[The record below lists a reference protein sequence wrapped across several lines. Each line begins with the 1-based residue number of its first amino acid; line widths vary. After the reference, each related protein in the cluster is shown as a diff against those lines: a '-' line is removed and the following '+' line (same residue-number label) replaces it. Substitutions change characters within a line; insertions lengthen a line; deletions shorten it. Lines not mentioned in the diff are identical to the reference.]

1 MLWLMTSL
9 ALALETGETAPNFE
23 LQSLSGETV
32 KLSDHKGKLVV
43 LEWFNPGCPFVK
55 HAHGKEV
62 MSRTINQAVSEDAV
76 WLAINSG
83 APGKQGASPK
93 ANEKASSKWNLQH
106 PVLLDPTGE
115 VGKLYS
121 AKTTPHMFIIDQEG
135 KIVYQGAHDNAPRG
149 KAKGDYVDYVKQ
161 AIDELKAGKSVSI
174 AETKP
179 YGCSVKYN

>member
-9 ALALETGETAPNFE
+9 ALALESGEKAPDFE
-23 LQSLSGETV
+23 LKSLSGETV

-55 HAHGKEV
+55 HAHSQEV
-62 MSRTINQAVSEDAV
+62 MSKTIAQTVSEDTV

-83 APGKQGASPK
+83 APGKQGAALK
-93 ANEKASSKWNLQH
+93 TNEKASSKWNLQH
-106 PVLLDPTGE
+106 PVLLDPTGA

-121 AKTTPHMFIIDQEG
+121 AKTTPHMFIIDKEG
-135 KIVYQGAHDNAPRG
+135 KLAYQGAHDNAPRG
-149 KAKGDYVDYVKQ
+149 KVKGDYVDYVKQ
-161 AIDELKAGKSVSI
+161 AISELKAGQQVST

-179 YGCSVKYN
+179 YGCSVKYK

>member
-1 MLWLMTSL
+1 MLWLFSSL
-9 ALALETGETAPNFE
+9 ALALEIGDSAPEFN
-23 LQSLSGETV
+23 LRSVSGETV

-55 HAHGKEV
+55 HAHGKGV
-62 MSRTINQAVSEDAV
+62 MAETIANTKSADTV

-83 APGKQGASPK
+83 GEGKQGAAVQ
-93 ANEKASSKWNLQH
+93 ANEGAISKWSIEH
-106 PVLLDPTGE
+106 PVLMDPTGE

-121 AKTTPHMFIIDQEG
+121 AKTTPHIYVIDKEG
-135 KIVYQGAHDNAPRG
+135 KLAYQGAHDNAPRG
-149 KAKGDYVDYVKQ
+149 KAKGEYVDYVKQ
-161 AIDELKAGKSVSI
+161 AVTELQAGKTVST